1 MRWTWDPRKA
11 ASNKAKHGVSF
22 DLAASV
28 FDDPLH
34 LSQPDPHPDDD
45 RWQTIGR
52 VDQICILVVHTWDD
66 EQETGRIISAR
77 KATRHERR
85 QYEEEA

>member
-22 DLAASV
+22 DLAESV

-34 LSQPDPHPDDD
+34 LSQPDPHPDND
-45 RWQTIGR
+45 RWQTIGC
-52 VDQICILVVHTWDD
+52 VDQVCILVVHT
-66 EQETGRIISAR
+66 
-77 KATRHERR
+77 
-85 QYEEEA
+85 